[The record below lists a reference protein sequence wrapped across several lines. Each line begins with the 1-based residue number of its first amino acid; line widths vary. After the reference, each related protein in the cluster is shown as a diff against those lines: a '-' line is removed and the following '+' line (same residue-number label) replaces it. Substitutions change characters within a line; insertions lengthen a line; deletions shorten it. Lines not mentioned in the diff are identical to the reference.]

1 MLPRAAE
8 RRIFFMKKNIIALLA
23 AGASVFTVSGAV
35 YAQINVTIDGVP
47 FQSESEPVIEN
58 DSTLVPMRD
67 VFEALGAEVQWV
79 ESKRA
84 VNAYKGANT
93 MTVTI
98 DSATMTA
105 NGEEIELAAP
115 AKIIN
120 DKTYVPLRA
129 VSENF
134 NAEVEWDGETRS
146 VTITTPQYD
155 HKSVT
160 KKITDEIKA
169 DDGTT
174 LVSMAYTYPEFE
186 NPENDDAIS
195 SLNLYVKVKSEDL
208 LKLSGNYKEYALEK
222 RQYCEEQNI
231 EFEPVFVY
239 SGYDVTYDF
248 FNRISLFEQTVLS
261 EADDIQGVSVSSCN
275 YDLADNRMLEKEDI
289 LNITESDFK
298 QISMYDFYLF
308 ENNIILYLNAD
319 NMYYYQL
326 GYAPS
331 MSLAFNED
339 TMEFFKINPAN
350 GEDTGVTEPKSI
362 FEDAGLEPDT
372 NTESVI
378 CVNEDELANRAGFKP
393 AKLSNGEIY
402 TPVSY
407 EAVNTQDGVNC
418 VITYTDLDGK
428 KSVVQKAEG
437 DFMNIDKDVTA
448 PINEKLIG
456 NSMVQFFSDDD
467 SCYACFSIEKSNGSC
482 YSYSIEFESGEMSE
496 LMTACTDIITK
507 EQILN

>member
-8 RRIFFMKKNIIALLA
+8 RRIFMKKNIIALLA
-23 AGASVFTVSGAV
+23 GASVFAVSGAV
-35 YAQINVTIDGVP
+35 SAQINVSIDGEP
-47 FQSESEPVIEN
+47 FKSESEPVIEN

-67 VFEALGAEVQWV
+67 VFEALGAEIQWV

-98 DSATMTA
+98 DSAKMIA
-105 NGEEIELAAP
+105 NGEEIELVAP

-134 NAEVEWDGETRS
+134 NADVEWDGETRS

-160 KKITDEIKA
+160 KKIADEIKA
-169 DDGTT
+169 DDGTA
-174 LVSMAYTYPEFE
+174 LVSMVYTYPEFE

-195 SLNLYVKVKSEDL
+195 SLNLYVKSKSEEL
-208 LKLSGNYKEYALEK
+208 SKLSEDYKEYALEK
-222 RQYCEEQNI
+222 RQYCEEQKI

-261 EADDIQGVSVSSCN
+261 EADDIQGVSVSACN
-275 YDLADNRMLEKEDI
+275 YDLKDNRMLEKEDI
-289 LNITESDFK
+289 LNITESDFE

-308 ENNIILYLNAD
+308 ENNIILFLNAD

-331 MSLAFNED
+331 MALAFNEE
-339 TMEFFKINPAN
+339 TMDFFKINPAN
-350 GEDTGVTEPKSI
+350 GEATGVTEPKSI
-362 FEDAGLEPDT
+362 FEDIGSEPDT
-372 NTESVI
+372 ERVT

-407 EAVNTQDGVNC
+407 EAVNTPDGVNC
-418 VITYTDLDGK
+418 VITYIDLDGK

-448 PINEKLIG
+448 PVNEKLIG

-467 SCYACFSIEKSNGSC
+467 GCYACFSVEKSNGSC

-496 LMTACTDIITK
+496 LMAACNDIITK